1 MNIHIPKDPEQT
13 AHVAIAHYNP
23 RLGEKFAHLIRF
35 LNLHPESG
43 PQRKGSAF
51 PVGSVHYIELLAKR
65 FADGRRGRKPKEPK
79 TVPDNMVSVVLQD
92 YFGCAPA
99 DLKRIQKEHRLS
111 MGAENIIGD
120 LLERYLADVLEP
132 KGWVWCSGSTA
143 KAIDFIKP
151 PTTSDNIWTTLQVK
165 NRSNTE
171 NSSSITVRNGTSI
184 KHWHRT
190 FSNKEKTNWA
200 AFPDA
205 ELAPLLSENGFELF
219 VRHYLFQAKTAPTP
233 VSPNQTEL
241 SW

>member
-1 MNIHIPKDPEQT
+1 MNIHIPNDPEQT
-13 AHVAIAHYNP
+13 ARIAIAHYNP

-120 LLERYLADVLEP
+120 LLEGIWRTSWNRRDGYGVRVRPP
-132 KGWVWCSGSTA
+132 KRLTSSSLQRRQ
-143 KAIDFIKP
+143 
-151 PTTSDNIWTTLQVK
+151 TTSGRHCRSKTGATLRTPLRSLCVMA
-165 NRSNTE
+165 RVSNTGTGRSRIRKKPTGQLSQTP
-171 NSSSITVRNGTSI
+171 SSR
-184 KHWHRT
+184 
-190 FSNKEKTNWA
+190 
-200 AFPDA
+200 
-205 ELAPLLSENGFELF
+205 L
-219 VRHYLFQAKTAPTP
+219 Y
-233 VSPNQTEL
+233 
-241 SW
+241 